1 LKVAAALAVARV
13 AAVATRPAAEPAYQ
27 PQLEQLQMTR
37 HHHTQPGR
45 SMQPT
50 TA

>member
-1 LKVAAALAVARV
+1 LKVAAALAMARV
-13 AAVATRPAAEPAYQ
+13 AAVAQRPAAPAYQ